1 MIPGFKRLDGVVGL
15 TKYDLS
21 GFRGFQMKKL
31 IIAVVILAGLGI
43 YAGVSLTG
51 SVPPQAVAGDKP

>member
-1 MIPGFKRLDGVVGL
+1 
-15 TKYDLS
+15 
-21 GFRGFQMKKL
+21 MKKL
-31 IIAVVILAGLGI
+31 FIAVIVLLGLGI